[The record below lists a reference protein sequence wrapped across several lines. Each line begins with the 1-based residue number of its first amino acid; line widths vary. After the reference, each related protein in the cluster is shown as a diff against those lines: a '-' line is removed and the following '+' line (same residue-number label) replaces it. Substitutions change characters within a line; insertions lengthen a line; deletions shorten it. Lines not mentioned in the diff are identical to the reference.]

1 MCPATR
7 WIVVGRETVRSHVE
21 VVVAFGFAASLPQ
34 KKSSAPGA
42 TAASEPYL
50 RPRSASAASR
60 LQRRPFSPLT
70 HASSTGAGSSTVSI
84 AFRPAGGASVNT
96 ARERS
101 GAMPFARL

>member
-7 WIVVGRETVRSHVE
+7 WIVVAIGTLRSHVE
-21 VVVAFGFAASLPQ
+21 IVDAFGFAASLPQ
-34 KKSSAPGA
+34 KKSSAPGT

-60 LQRRPFSPLT
+60 LHKRPFSPLT
-70 HASSTGAGSSTVSI
+70 QASSTGAGSSTVSSESS
-84 AFRPAGGASVNT
+84 PAGGASANT

-101 GAMPFARL
+101 GAPPFTRL